1 MAKLLAIS
9 GSLRAGSYNTALAR
23 AFAAQ
28 APTGTTIELVEP
40 AEVGA
45 FPLFNQD
52 IEQSA
57 FPANVTAMK
66 DRIKAADGIIVVTP
80 EYNRSIPGVL
90 KNFIDWTSRPYGD
103 SAWKGKHVLVAGATG
118 GPIGTALAQ
127 YALKQVFEYL
137 DARIVGQPEFY
148 AGMATQK
155 FDGSGTLIDD
165 DTKKH
170 IDAALAELISRI
182 GS

>member
-1 MAKLLAIS
+1 MAKLLVIS
-9 GSLRAGSYNTALAR
+9 GSLRTGSYNTALAR
-23 AFAAQ
+23 AFTAQ
-28 APTGTTIELVEP
+28 APAGTTIELVDP

-66 DRIKAADGIIVVTP
+66 DRIKAADGVIVVTP

-103 SAWKGKHVLVAGATG
+103 SAWKGKHVLVGGATG
-118 GPIGTALAQ
+118 GAIGTALAQ
-127 YALKQVFEYL
+127 YALKQSLLYL
-137 DARIVGQPEFY
+137 DALVIGQPEFY
-148 AGMATQK
+148 LGGAADK
-155 FDGSGTLIDD
+155 FDAAGNLVDAK
-165 DTKKH
+165 TKEH
-170 IDAALAELISRI
+170 IDGALAVLISRI